1 MYSAISNFW
10 HLRGGSFWA
19 RACHY
24 FCVYGLIAGIV
35 KLDDLG
41 LYLLRKLVLGRF
53 NTMQPALGR
62 GSLIFV
68 PALMKTSIVVGTI
81 AMFLVGGGILVYSFA
96 WFHNNV
102 HNLVEFVVHFLGI
115 IAEVTVPT
123 LIEGIVGIVAG
134 GIVLLALTLAKSFK
148 KIS

>member
-1 MYSAISNFW
+1 M
-10 HLRGGSFWA
+10 
-19 RACHY
+19 
-24 FCVYGLIAGIV
+24 
-35 KLDDLG
+35 
-41 LYLLRKLVLGRF
+41 
-53 NTMQPALGR
+53 
-62 GSLIFV
+62 
-68 PALMKTSIVVGTI
+68 VGTI